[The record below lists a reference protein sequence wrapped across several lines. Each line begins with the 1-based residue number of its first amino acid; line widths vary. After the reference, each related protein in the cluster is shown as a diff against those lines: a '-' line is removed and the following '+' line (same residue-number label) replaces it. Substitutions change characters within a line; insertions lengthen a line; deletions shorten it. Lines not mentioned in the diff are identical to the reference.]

1 MTLKARQA
9 GFKEVVNVPERNIPM
24 MQAALGTT
32 RDFVREHP
40 DRVRAFLQGTIAGV
54 KLARSNAAEAKRVIG
69 KYTKTSDQED
79 LEETYQTFVKVWE
92 RVP

>member
-1 MTLKARQA
+1 MVHAS
-9 GFKEVVNVPERNIPM
+9 V
-24 MQAALGTT
+24 GTT